1 MKFYNENIL
10 WIKINLESLT
20 ISDLTEAE
28 KNEIK
33 EEIQDIKKRNL
44 DVEKISVIFMS
55 EYDEDVLCDED
66 LEEI

>member
-1 MKFYNENIL
+1 MEFFNEKLL
-10 WIKINLESLT
+10 WIKIDLEGLT
-20 ISDLTEAE
+20 ISDLKEEERKA
-28 KNEIK
+28 IK
-33 EEIQDIKKRNL
+33 EEIKDIKKRNP